1 VTNYAKLREAGSL
14 ESAPAKPRRYLTPFG
29 GQTTMRPAMPGQ
41 FSGGLKVEPAPAP
54 RRYLLPVLLVCFFL
68 SGAAGLIDQVLWSK
82 ALGLIFG
89 HTAYAVATVLA
100 VFMAGLAS
108 GSAWIG
114 RRSERWDRPI
124 ALYAWLE
131 LGVSATAAIS
141 LAGLA
146 GVRAAYVAA
155 YPYAGGNAT
164 ALLILRF
171 AGSALVLFL
180 PTFLMGGTLPVLV
193 RGLTRNL
200 GELRARLSRLY
211 WINTAGAVAGTFAA
225 GFLFLPLLGLQRTL
239 GIAVAL
245 NLAAG
250 ALALVLA
257 REEPASTSSEL
268 DELGLSEKM
277 EAPPSSATSKF
288 FLICFAI
295 VGVTAM
301 SYEIGWTRLLS
312 TQLGSSTYAFTL
324 MLGTFLAGIVLGS
337 ALFERWSRRRE
348 PGPATFAV
356 TQTLAALAALA
367 FLVYFT
373 RLIEVLPPILRATH
387 ESFRG
392 LVLAQ
397 FVTSALAM
405 LPAAVVFGFNFPAV
419 VVLIAGPRPS
429 TGTGAGAAVGRAYA
443 WNTLGAIAGAIAAGF
458 WLMPRLGS
466 FHLLAATAGVN
477 LALAAAISFASA
489 QRLPWKI
496 LAVAG
501 NSLLLIAAGFIGFSN
516 YFYDPAVASFNT
528 VMYWNLYDRPLTLRE
543 NAHALD
549 IVYFRDGLNANISVA
564 RTGDYIALRTNGK
577 VDASNHDASTQ
588 LLLGH
593 LAALAHPPRR
603 VLLVGFGS
611 GMTASALVGYPE
623 LERLDVVEIEPAVV
637 GAAPLLAP
645 LNRNVLLDPRVHV
658 TFDDARNFL
667 FTTRQKYDLII
678 SEPSNPWIAG
688 VATLF
693 TREFYAAVCGR
704 LAPEGVFVQWMQAYS
719 LYPADLR
726 MLFATFLS
734 EFHGA
739 TLWHGD
745 APDLILMA
753 PSPPSGEILQRTE
766 ALYGLPRLHND
777 FAQLG
782 MEEATGLFGFY
793 LLDDSGLRKFSSGSR
808 INTDD
813 QTLLEYHAPRS
824 LLVHGLE
831 DKNRDAILLEQKNA
845 LPEDFPA
852 DARDAA
858 LAASAATSVN
868 QEDAD
873 GAERFLRALDNR
885 PITARIATIRGRAAL
900 AHSNFQSALRA
911 FDAALAIDPNSLE
924 AAWGLAETDRRFGN
938 NEKARAALQR
948 ILERDPGNL
957 RALESLAKLDA
968 DFSRWAEAEDLQRRL
983 IAADPHAGAAA
994 CAQFAEILLRE
1005 GKLDEADRAMLDCL
1019 AQDPYNY
1026 QTQLNL
1032 GELLARQKNWTEARQ
1047 HLEFVMRYYPDED
1060 AGIYPLLFHA
1070 DQALGDPSA
1079 AVKAVR
1085 FGLRMFPG
1093 NSELQRLNLML
1104 GRTRFSP

>member
-1 VTNYAKLREAGSL
+1 
-14 ESAPAKPRRYLTPFG
+14 
-29 GQTTMRPAMPGQ
+29 MRPAMPKQ
-41 FSGGLKVEPAPAP
+41 FSSVLPVEPAPAS
-54 RRYLLPVLLVCFFL
+54 RRHLFPALLVCFFF
-68 SGAAGLIDQVLWSK
+68 SGAAGLIDQVVWSK

-114 RRSERWDRPI
+114 GRSESWVRPI
-124 ALYAWLE
+124 ALYGWLE
-131 LGVSATAAIS
+131 LGVAATAALS

-146 GVRAAYVAA
+146 GARAAYVAA
-155 YPYAGGNAT
+155 YPYASGNAG
-164 ALLILRF
+164 ALLVLRF
-171 AGSALVLFL
+171 VGSALVLFL

-193 RGLTRNL
+193 RGLTRNAAEL
-200 GELRARLSRLY
+200 GARLSRLY

-225 GFLFLPLLGLQRTL
+225 GFIFLPSLGLRRTL
-239 GIAVAL
+239 GAAVAL
-245 NLAAG
+245 NLVAG

-257 REEPASTSSEL
+257 REEPATTSSDRMSLPERVEL
-268 DELGLSEKM
+268 
-277 EAPPSSATSKF
+277 PPSSAPSRF

-295 VGVTAM
+295 VGATAM

-312 TQLGSSTYAFTL
+312 TQLGSSAYAFTL

-337 ALFERWSRRRE
+337 ALFERWSRRRGE
-348 PGPATFAV
+348 PGSMTFAV
-356 TQTLAALAALA
+356 TQTLTALAALA
-367 FLVYFT
+367 FLVFFT

-405 LPAAVVFGFNFPAV
+405 FPTAVVFGFNFPAV
-419 VVLIAGPRPS
+419 VVLIAGPRS
-429 TGTGAGAAVGRAYA
+429 ANGTGAGSAVGRAYA
-443 WNTLGAIAGAIAAGF
+443 WNTLGAIVGAIAAGF

-466 FHLLAATAGVN
+466 FHLLAATACVN
-477 LALAAAISFASA
+477 LTLASAISFAST
-489 QRLPWKI
+489 QRVSWKF
-496 LAVAG
+496 LAVTA
-501 NSLLLIAAGFIGFSN
+501 NLLLLIAAAFVGFSN

-528 VMYWNLYDRPLTLRE
+528 MMYWNLYDRPLTLRE

-577 VDASNHDASTQ
+577 VDASNHDATTQ

-623 LERLDVVEIEPAVV
+623 LQRLDVVEIEPAVM
-637 GAAPLLAP
+637 GAAPLFAQ

-667 FTTRQKYDLII
+667 FTTGEKYDLVI

-693 TREFYAAVCGR
+693 TREFYAAVRGR
-704 LAPEGVFVQWMQAYS
+704 LAPDGVFVQWMQAYS
-719 LYPADLR
+719 LYPEDLR

-753 PSPPSGEILQRTE
+753 PSPPSGEIVHRAQ
-766 ALYGLPRLHND
+766 ALHGLPRPRED

-782 MEEATGLFGFY
+782 MEEAAGLFGFY
-793 LLDDSGLRKFSSGSR
+793 LLDDDGLRRFSSGAQ

-813 QTLLEYHAPRS
+813 RTLLEYHAPQS

-831 DKNRDAILLEQKNA
+831 DKNRDAILLEQKNV

-852 DARDAA
+852 DARDEA

-885 PITARIATIRGRAAL
+885 PVTARIATIRGRAAL
-900 AHSNFQSALRA
+900 AHSNYQTAFRA
-911 FDAALAIDPNSLE
+911 FDAALAIDPNSLD

-938 NEKARAALQR
+938 NEKARDALQL
-948 ILERDPGNL
+948 ILARDPANL
-957 RALESLAKLDA
+957 RALESLAKLDI
-968 DFSRWAEAEDLQRRL
+968 DFSRWPEAEDLLRRI
-983 IAADPHAGAAA
+983 IAADPRSGAAA
-994 CAQFAEILLRE
+994 RAQLAEILLRQD
-1005 GKLDEADRAMLDCL
+1005 KLDEAYRAMLDCL
-1019 AQDPYNY
+1019 AQDPYDY

-1032 GELLARQKNWTEARQ
+1032 GELLVRQKKWQEARQ
-1047 HLEFVMRYYPDED
+1047 HLEFVMRFYPDED
-1060 AGIYPLLFHA
+1060 SGIYPFLFEA
-1070 DQALGDPSA
+1070 DQALGDKSA
-1079 AVKAVR
+1079 ARKAVR
-1085 FGLRMFPG
+1085 FGLRMFPTD
-1093 NSELQRLNLML
+1093 SELLRLNLLL
-1104 GRTRFSP
+1104 GRTGFSLSIFTF

>member
-1 VTNYAKLREAGSL
+1 MP
-14 ESAPAKPRRYLTPFG
+14 SAQLTQSNA
-29 GQTTMRPAMPGQ
+29 QTTMQPAMRDQ
-41 FSGGLKVEPAPAP
+41 ISGKRHVEPAPPP
-54 RRYLLPVLLVCFFL
+54 RRYMFSALLVCFFF
-68 SGAAGLIDQVLWSK
+68 SGAAGLIDQVVWSK

-114 RRSERWDRPI
+114 RRSEGSHRPI
-124 ALYAWLE
+124 AMYAWLE
-131 LGVSATAAIS
+131 LGVAASATIS

-155 YPYAGGNAT
+155 YPYAAGDAGV
-164 ALLILRF
+164 LLMLRF

-193 RGLTRNL
+193 RGLTQNAVEL
-200 GELRARLSRLY
+200 GARLSRLY

-225 GFLFLPLLGLQRTL
+225 GFFFLPSLGLRRTL

-250 ALALVLA
+250 ALALFLA
-257 REEPASTSSEL
+257 REEPAPAISDESSL
-268 DELGLSEKM
+268 PEKV
-277 EAPPSSATSKF
+277 EGRPSSAPSRF

-295 VGVTAM
+295 VGATAM

-324 MLGTFLAGIVLGS
+324 MLGTFLTGIVLGS
-337 ALFERWSRRRE
+337 ALYERWSRRRA
-348 PGPATFAV
+348 PDSMTFSV
-356 TQTLAALAALA
+356 TQTLMALAALA
-367 FLVYFT
+367 FLVFFT

-405 LPAAVVFGFNFPAV
+405 LPTAVIFGFNFPAV
-419 VVLIAGPRPS
+419 VVLIAGPPADN
-429 TGTGAGAAVGRAYA
+429 GTGASAAVGRAYA
-443 WNTLGAIAGAIAAGF
+443 WNTLGAIVGALAAGF

-477 LALAAAISFASA
+477 LALAAAISFTSVK
-489 QRLPWKI
+489 RLSWKI

-501 NSLLLIAAGFIGFSN
+501 NLLLLVAAAFVGFSN
-516 YFYDPAVASFNT
+516 YFYDPAIASFNT
-528 VMYWNLYDRPLTLRE
+528 LMYWNLYDRPLTLRE
-543 NAHALD
+543 NAHVLD

-564 RTGDYIALRTNGK
+564 RTDDYIGLRTNGK
-577 VDASNHDASTQ
+577 VDASNRDATTQ

-611 GMTASALVGYPE
+611 GMTASALAGYPE

-637 GAAPLLAP
+637 GAAPLLAK

-693 TREFYAAVCGR
+693 TREFYEAVHGR
-704 LAPEGVFVQWMQAYS
+704 LAPGGVFVQWMQAYS
-719 LYPADLR
+719 LFPDDLR
-726 MLFATFLS
+726 MLLATFLS
-734 EFHGA
+734 QFHGA

-753 PSPPSGEILQRTE
+753 PSPPSAEILQR
-766 ALYGLPRLHND
+766 AQNLFGQPRLHDD

-782 MEEATGLFGFY
+782 MEEAAGLFGFY
-793 LLDDSGLRKFSSGSR
+793 LLDDADLRKFSSGAPF
-808 INTDD
+808 NTDD

-831 DKNRDAILLEQKNA
+831 DKNREAILVEQKNA
-845 LPEDFPA
+845 LPEDFPS
-852 DARDAA
+852 DARDAT
-858 LAASAATSVN
+858 LAAAAMTSVN
-868 QEDAD
+868 HEDAD

-885 PITARIATIRGRAAL
+885 PVTARIATIRGRAAL
-900 AHSNFQSALRA
+900 AQPNFQSALRA

-924 AAWGLAETDRRFGN
+924 AAWGRAETDRHFGN
-938 NEKARAALQR
+938 NERARQAFQR
-948 ILERDPGNL
+948 ILSDDPGNL
-957 RALESLAKLDA
+957 ATLESLVKLDM
-968 DFSRWAEAEDLQRRL
+968 DFSRWAEAEALQRRL
-983 IAADPHAGAAA
+983 LAADPHSGAAPR
-994 CAQFAEILLRE
+994 AQLAEILMRE
-1005 GKLDEADRAMLDCL
+1005 DKQDE
-1019 AQDPYNY
+1019 
-1026 QTQLNL
+1026 
-1032 GELLARQKNWTEARQ
+1032 
-1047 HLEFVMRYYPDED
+1047 
-1060 AGIYPLLFHA
+1060 
-1070 DQALGDPSA
+1070 
-1079 AVKAVR
+1079 
-1085 FGLRMFPG
+1085 
-1093 NSELQRLNLML
+1093 
-1104 GRTRFSP
+1104 

>member
-1 VTNYAKLREAGSL
+1 
-14 ESAPAKPRRYLTPFG
+14 
-29 GQTTMRPAMPGQ
+29 MRPAMPGQ
-41 FSGGLKVEPAPAP
+41 SSGGLPVEPAPAP
-54 RRYLLPVLLVCFFL
+54 RRFLFPALLVCFFF
-68 SGAAGLIDQVLWSK
+68 SGAAGLIDQVVWSK

-89 HTAYAVATVLA
+89 HTAYAVATVIA

-114 RRSERWDRPI
+114 QQSERWDRPI
-124 ALYAWLE
+124 AVYGWLE
-131 LGVSATAAIS
+131 LGVAATAAIS

-155 YPYAGGNAT
+155 YPYAAGNGAI
-164 ALLILRF
+164 LLTLRF
-171 AGSALVLFL
+171 VGSALVLFL

-193 RGLTRNL
+193 RGLTRNTAEL
-200 GELRARLSRLY
+200 GARLSRLY

-225 GFLFLPLLGLQRTL
+225 GFLFLPSVGLRRTL
-239 GIAVAL
+239 GIAVTL

-257 REEPASTSSEL
+257 RKEPARASSDVL
-268 DELGLSEKM
+268 ILPGKA
-277 EAPPSSATSKF
+277 EAPPASEPSRF

-295 VGVTAM
+295 VGATAM

-324 MLGTFLAGIVLGS
+324 MLGTFLTGIVLGS
-337 ALFERWSRRRE
+337 ALYERWSRRYE
-348 PGPATFAV
+348 SGSMAFAV
-356 TQTLAALAALA
+356 TQTLTALAALA
-367 FLVYFT
+367 FLVFFT

-405 LPAAVVFGFNFPAV
+405 LPTAVVFGFNFPAV
-419 VVLIAGPRPS
+419 VVLIAGPRPAS
-429 TGTGAGAAVGRAYA
+429 GTGAGAVVGRAYA
-443 WNTLGAIAGAIAAGF
+443 WNTVGAIVGAIAAGF

-489 QRLPWKI
+489 NRLSWKI

-501 NSLLLIAAGFIGFSN
+501 NLLLLVAAAFVGFSD
-516 YFYDPAVASFNT
+516 YFYDPAVASYNT

-543 NAHALD
+543 NAHMLD

-577 VDASNHDASTQ
+577 VDASNQDATTQ

-611 GMTASALVGYPE
+611 GMTASALAGYPE

-645 LNRNVLLDPRVHV
+645 LNRNVLHDPRVHV
-658 TFDDARNFL
+658 TFDDARNYL
-667 FTTRQKYDLII
+667 FTSRQMYDLII

-693 TREFYAAVCGR
+693 TREFYAAVRGR
-704 LAPEGVFVQWMQAYS
+704 LAPGGVFVQWMQAYS
-719 LYPADLR
+719 LYPEDLR
-726 MLFATFLS
+726 MLFATFLT

-753 PSPPSGEILQRTE
+753 PSPPAVEILQRTQ
-766 ALYGLPRLHND
+766 ALYGLPRLRDD

-782 MEEATGLFGFY
+782 MEEAAGLFGFY
-793 LLDDSGLRKFSSGSR
+793 LLDDDGLRKFSSGAQF
-808 INTDD
+808 NTDD
-813 QTLLEYHAPRS
+813 RTLLEYHAPRS
-824 LLVHGLE
+824 LLAKGLE
-831 DKNRDAILLEQKNA
+831 DKNRDAILREQKSI
-845 LPEDFPA
+845 LPEDFPL
-852 DARDAA
+852 DARDEA
-858 LAASAATSVN
+858 LAASAATSIN
-868 QEDAD
+868 QDDAD
-873 GAERFLRALDNR
+873 GAERFLRALDHR
-885 PITARIATIRGRAAL
+885 PATAGIDTMRGRAAL
-900 AHSNFQSALRA
+900 AHSQYPSAFRA
-911 FDAALAIDPNSLE
+911 FDAALATDPSSLD

-938 NEKARAALQR
+938 NEKARQALQR

-957 RALESLAKLDA
+957 RALESLAKLDV

-983 IAADPHAGAAA
+983 IAANPRAGAAA
-994 CAQFAEILLRE
+994 RAELAEILLRE
-1005 GKLDEADRAMLDCL
+1005 DKVDESYSAMLDCL

-1032 GELLARQKNWTEARQ
+1032 GELLARQEKWAEARQ
-1047 HLEFVMRYYPDED
+1047 HLEFVMRYFPDED
-1060 AGIYPLLFHA
+1060 EKIYPLLFQA
-1070 DQALGDPSA
+1070 DKALGDPSA
-1079 AVKAVR
+1079 AAKAVR

-1093 NSELQRLNLML
+1093 NSELKRLNLLL
-1104 GRTRFSP
+1104 GRTGFNLSLFGH

>member
-1 VTNYAKLREAGSL
+1 MKAALSQFSFV
-14 ESAPAKPRRYLTPFG
+14 KPRRYLTPFG
-29 GQTTMRPAMPGQ
+29 GQTTIRPAMPGQ
-41 FSGGLKVEPAPAP
+41 SP
-54 RRYLLPVLLVCFFL
+54 RRYLFPVLLVCFFF
-68 SGAAGLIDQVLWSK
+68 SGAAGLIDQVVWSK

-114 RRSERWDRPI
+114 QRGDHSDRPI
-124 ALYAWLE
+124 ALYGWLE
-131 LGVSATAAIS
+131 LGVAATAAIS

-146 GVRAAYVAA
+146 GVRAVYVTA
-155 YPYAGGNAT
+155 YPYAGGNAS
-164 ALLILRF
+164 ALLTLRF
-171 AGSALVLFL
+171 VGAALVLFL

-193 RGLTRNL
+193 RGLTRNAAEL
-200 GELRARLSRLY
+200 GARLSRLY

-225 GFLFLPLLGLQRTL
+225 GFLFLPSLGLRRTL

-245 NLAAG
+245 NLVAG
-250 ALALVLA
+250 AMALVLA
-257 REEPASTSSEL
+257 REEHATSSSA
-268 DELGLSEKM
+268 DLSLPEKVGRVTD
-277 EAPPSSATSKF
+277 APPSSVPSRF
-288 FLICFAI
+288 FLICFGI
-295 VGVTAM
+295 VGATAM

-324 MLGTFLAGIVLGS
+324 MLGTFLTGIVLGS
-337 ALFERWSRRRE
+337 ALFERWSRRHE
-348 PGPATFAV
+348 PSSMTFAV
-356 TQTLAALAALA
+356 TQTLTALAALA
-367 FLVYFT
+367 FLVFFT

-405 LPAAVVFGFNFPAV
+405 FPTAVVFGFNFPAV
-419 VVLIAGPRPS
+419 VVLIAGRRS
-429 TGTGAGAAVGRAYA
+429 ASGTGAGAMVGRAYA
-443 WNTLGAIAGAIAAGF
+443 WNTLGAIVGAIAAGF

-466 FHLLAATAGVN
+466 FHLLAATAGMN
-477 LALAAAISFASA
+477 LALAAAISIASG
-489 QRLPWKI
+489 QRRSWKI

-501 NSLLLIAAGFIGFSN
+501 NLLLLVAAVFVGFSN
-516 YFYDPAVASFNT
+516 YFYDPAVASYNT

-543 NAHALD
+543 NAHMLD
-549 IVYFRDGLNANISVA
+549 IIYFRDGLNANISVA
-564 RTGDYIALRTNGK
+564 KTDDYIAIRTNGK
-577 VDASNHDASTQ
+577 VDASNHDATTQ

-623 LERLDVVEIEPAVV
+623 LQRLDVVEIEPAVV
-637 GAAPLLAP
+637 SAAPLLAP
-645 LNRNVLLDPRVHV
+645 LNRDVLLDPRVHV

-693 TREFYAAVCGR
+693 TREFYAAVQGR
-704 LAPEGVFVQWMQAYS
+704 LAPDGVFVQWMHAYS
-719 LYPADLR
+719 LYPDDLR
-726 MLFATFLS
+726 MLLATFLS
-734 EFHGA
+734 EFNGA

-753 PSPPSGEILQRTE
+753 PGPPSSEILKRAQT
-766 ALYGLPRLHND
+766 LYGLPHPHED
-777 FAQLG
+777 FAKLG
-782 MEEATGLFGFY
+782 MEEPAGLFGFY
-793 LLDDSGLRKFSSGSR
+793 LLDDAGLRKFSSGAQ

-824 LLVHGLE
+824 LLVNGLE
-831 DKNRDAILLEQKNA
+831 DKNRDAILREQKNP
-845 LPEDFPA
+845 LPDDFPRE
-852 DARDAA
+852 ARDAA

-885 PITARIATIRGRAAL
+885 PVTPGIATIRGRAAL
-900 AHSNFQSALRA
+900 AHSNYQSALRA

-924 AAWGLAETDRRFGN
+924 AAWGLAETNRRFGN
-938 NEKARAALQR
+938 NEKARDAFQR
-948 ILERDPGNL
+948 ILERDPENL
-957 RALESLAKLDA
+957 RALESLVKLDV
-968 DFSRWAEAEDLQRRL
+968 DFSRWAVAEDLQRRL

-994 CAQFAEILLRE
+994 RAQLAEILLRE
-1005 GKLDEADRAMLDCL
+1005 DKLDEAYRAMLDCL
-1019 AQDPYNY
+1019 ALDPYNY

-1032 GELLARQKNWTEARQ
+1032 GELLARQNKWTEARR
-1047 HLEFVMRYYPDED
+1047 HLEFVMRYFPDED
-1060 AGIYPLLFHA
+1060 EKIYPLLFQA
-1070 DQALGDPSA
+1070 DKALGDPSA
-1079 AVKAVR
+1079 AAKAVR
-1085 FGLRMFPG
+1085 FGLRMFPD
-1093 NSELQRLNLML
+1093 NSELHRLNLL
-1104 GRTRFSP
+1104 L

>member
-1 VTNYAKLREAGSL
+1 
-14 ESAPAKPRRYLTPFG
+14 
-29 GQTTMRPAMPGQ
+29 MPGQ
-41 FSGGLKVEPAPAP
+41 FSGGIHDSHEAFSVRVGPALAP
-54 RRYLLPVLLVCFFL
+54 RRNLFPALLVCFFF
-68 SGAAGLIDQVLWSK
+68 SGAAGLIDQVVWSK

-114 RRSERWDRPI
+114 RRGDHCNRPV
-124 ALYAWLE
+124 ALYGWLE
-131 LGVSATAAIS
+131 LGVAATAAIS

-155 YPYAGGNAT
+155 YPYASGSAS
-164 ALLILRF
+164 ALLALRF

-193 RGLTRNL
+193 RGLTRNAADL
-200 GELRARLSRLY
+200 GARLSRLY

-225 GFLFLPLLGLQRTL
+225 GFLFLPSLGLRRTL
-239 GIAVAL
+239 GISVSL

-250 ALALVLA
+250 ALALILA
-257 REEPASTSSEL
+257 REEPARI
-268 DELGLSEKM
+268 LSVEINSPEIG
-277 EAPPSSATSKF
+277 EAPPSSAPSRF
-288 FLICFAI
+288 FLICFGI
-295 VGVTAM
+295 VGATAM

-324 MLGTFLAGIVLGS
+324 MLGTFLMGIVLGS
-337 ALFERWSRRRE
+337 ALYEQWSRRRE
-348 PGPATFAV
+348 PRSLTFAV
-356 TQTLAALAALA
+356 TQTLTALAALA
-367 FLVYFT
+367 FLVVFT

-405 LPAAVVFGFNFPAV
+405 LPTAVVFGFNFPAV
-419 VVLIAGPRPS
+419 VLLIAGPRS
-429 TGTGAGAAVGRAYA
+429 ASATGAGSAVGRAYA
-443 WNTLGAIAGAIAAGF
+443 WNTLGAIMGAIASGF

-477 LALAAAISFASA
+477 LALAAAISFKSA
-489 QRLPWKI
+489 QRRSWKI

-501 NSLLLIAAGFIGFSN
+501 NILLLLAAAFIGFSN

-528 VMYWNLYDRPLTLRE
+528 MMYWNLYDRPLTLRE

-577 VDASNHDASTQ
+577 VDASNHDATTQ

-593 LAALAHPPRR
+593 LGALAHSPRR

-637 GAAPLLAP
+637 GAAPLLAQ

-667 FTTRQKYDLII
+667 FTTREKYDLII

-693 TREFYAAVCGR
+693 TREFYAAVQGR
-704 LAPEGVFVQWMQAYS
+704 LAAGGVFVQWMQAYS
-719 LYPADLR
+719 LYPEDLR

-753 PSPPSGEILQRTE
+753 PSPPPGEILQRAQ
-766 ALYGLPRLHND
+766 ALYGLPRLHED

-782 MEEATGLFGFY
+782 MEDAAGLFGFY
-793 LLDDSGLRKFSSGSR
+793 LLDDDGLRKFSSGAQ
-808 INTDD
+808 INSDD
-813 QTLLEYHAPRS
+813 RTLLEYHAPRS
-824 LLVHGLE
+824 LLVRGLE
-831 DKNRDAILLEQKNA
+831 DKNRDAILLEQKNVF
-845 LPEDFPA
+845 PDDFPA

-858 LAASAATSVN
+858 LTDSAATSVN
-868 QEDAD
+868 QEDGE
-873 GAERFLRALDNR
+873 GASRFLRALDNR
-885 PITARIATIRGRAAL
+885 PVTAQIATIRGRAAL
-900 AHSNFQSALRA
+900 AQSNFQSAFRA
-911 FDAALAIDPNSLE
+911 FDAALAIDPDSLE

-938 NEKARAALQR
+938 NEKAREALQR

-957 RALESLAKLDA
+957 RALESLAKLDG
-968 DFSRWAEAEDLQRRL
+968 DFSRWPEAENLQCRL
-983 IAADPHAGAAA
+983 IAADPHSDASAR
-994 CAQFAEILLRE
+994 AQFAEILLRE
-1005 GKLDEADRAMLDCL
+1005 EKLDAAYHAMLDCL
-1019 AQDPYNY
+1019 AEDPYNY
-1026 QTQLNL
+1026 QTQLDL
-1032 GELLARQKNWTEARQ
+1032 GELLARQKKWKEARQ

-1060 AGIYPLLFHA
+1060 SGIYPLLFQA

-1079 AVKAVR
+1079 ARKAVR

-1093 NSELQRLNLML
+1093 NSELQRLNLLL
-1104 GRTRFSP
+1104 GGTGFSP

>member
-1 VTNYAKLREAGSL
+1 MPDQIPGELQV
-14 ESAPAKPRRYLTPFG
+14 ESAT
-29 GQTTMRPAMPGQ
+29 
-41 FSGGLKVEPAPAP
+41 AP
-54 RRYLLPVLLVCFFL
+54 RPYLFPALLLCFFL
-68 SGAAGLIDQVLWSK
+68 SGAAGLMDQVVWSK

-114 RRSERWDRPI
+114 KRGERLNRPI
-124 ALYAWLE
+124 ALYSWLE
-131 LGVSATAAIS
+131 FGVAASAAIS

-155 YPYAGGNAT
+155 YPHASGNASS
-164 ALLILRF
+164 LLMVRF
-171 AGSALVLFL
+171 VGSALVLFL

-193 RGLTRNL
+193 RGLTRNAAEL
-200 GELRARLSRLY
+200 GARLSRLY

-225 GFLFLPLLGLQRTL
+225 GFLLLPALGLRRTL

-257 REEPASTSSEL
+257 REEPAPASSG
-268 DELGLSEKM
+268 DSGLPKNVQAPLSS
-277 EAPPSSATSKF
+277 PPSTF
-288 FLICFAI
+288 FLICFAV
-295 VGVTAM
+295 VGATAM

-324 MLGTFLAGIVLGS
+324 MLGTFLTGIVLGS
-337 ALFERWSRRRE
+337 VLFERWSRRRA
-348 PGPATFAV
+348 PGSMTFAV
-356 TQTLAALAALA
+356 TQTLTALAALA
-367 FLVYFT
+367 FLVFFT

-397 FVTSALAM
+397 FATSALAM
-405 LPAAVVFGFNFPAV
+405 LPTALVFGFNFPAV
-419 VVLIAGPRPS
+419 VVLIAGPRAAN
-429 TGTGAGAAVGRAYA
+429 GTGAGAAVGRAYA
-443 WNTLGAIAGAIAAGF
+443 WNTLGAIAGAISAGF

-477 LALAAAISFASA
+477 LILATAISFACIKQLS
-489 QRLPWKI
+489 WKSF
-496 LAVAG
+496 AVAG
-501 NSLLLIAAGFIGFSN
+501 NLLLLIAAAFIGFSN
-516 YFYDPAVASFNT
+516 YFDDPAVASFNT

-543 NAHALD
+543 NARVLD

-564 RTGDYIALRTNGK
+564 KTDDYIGLRTNGK
-577 VDASNHDASTQ
+577 VDASNRDATTQ

-593 LAALAHPPRR
+593 LAALSHAPRR

-611 GMTASALVGYPE
+611 GMTASALAAYPE

-637 GAAPLLAP
+637 GAAPLLEK

-667 FTTRQKYDLII
+667 FTTRQKFDLII

-693 TREFYAAVCGR
+693 TREFYAAASAR
-704 LAPEGVFVQWMQAYS
+704 LAPDGVFVQWMQAYS
-719 LYPADLR
+719 LYPEDLR
-726 MLFATFLS
+726 MIFATFLS

-753 PSPPSGEILQRTE
+753 PSPASAEILGRAHAMFGQ
-766 ALYGLPRLHND
+766 PRLRED
-777 FAQLG
+777 FSKLG
-782 MEEATGLFGFY
+782 MEEAAGLFGFY
-793 LLDDSGLRKFSSGSR
+793 LLDDAGLRKFSSGAE

-831 DKNRDAILLEQKNA
+831 DKNRDAILREQESP
-845 LPEDFPA
+845 LPEDFSQ
-852 DARDAA
+852 DARYAA
-858 LAASAATSVN
+858 LAAASATSVN

-885 PITARIATIRGRAAL
+885 PVTARIATIRGRAAL
-900 AHSNFQSALRA
+900 AQPNFQSALRA
-911 FDAALAIDPNSLE
+911 FDAALAIEPNSLE
-924 AAWGLAETDRRFGN
+924 AAWGRAETDRHFGN
-938 NEKARAALQR
+938 NEKARQAFQR
-948 ILERDPGNL
+948 ILARDPENL
-957 RALESLAKLDA
+957 AALESLVKLDV
-968 DFSRWAEAEDLQRRL
+968 DFSRWPEAEEIQRRVL
-983 IAADPHAGAAA
+983 AADPHASAAA
-994 CAQFAEILLRE
+994 RAQLGEILMRE
-1005 GKLDEADRAMLDCL
+1005 DKLDEAYQAMLDCL

-1032 GELLARQKNWTEARQ
+1032 GELLARQKKWAEARP
-1047 HLEFVMRYYPDED
+1047 HLEFVMRYFPDED
-1060 AGIYPLLFHA
+1060 SGIYPLLFQA

-1079 AVKAVR
+1079 AAKAVR
-1085 FGLRMFPG
+1085 FGLRLFPE
-1093 NSELQRLNLML
+1093 NSELRRLNLL
-1104 GRTRFSP
+1104 L

>member
-1 VTNYAKLREAGSL
+1 MRPSMLRNSI
-14 ESAPAKPRRYLTPFG
+14 RRYLF
-29 GQTTMRPAMPGQ
+29 PA
-41 FSGGLKVEPAPAP
+41 
-54 RRYLLPVLLVCFFL
+54 LLICFFF
-68 SGAAGLIDQVLWSK
+68 SGAAGLIDQVVWSK

-114 RRSERWDRPI
+114 RRGDHWHRPI
-124 ALYAWLE
+124 ALYGWLE
-131 LGVSATAAIS
+131 LGVAATAAIS

-146 GVRAAYVAA
+146 GVRATYVAA
-155 YPYAGGNAT
+155 YPYAAGNGAI
-164 ALLILRF
+164 LLALRF
-171 AGSALVLFL
+171 VGSALVLFL

-193 RGLTRNL
+193 RGLTRNAAEL
-200 GELRARLSRLY
+200 GARLSRLY

-225 GFLFLPLLGLQRTL
+225 GFLFLPSFGLRRTL

-245 NLAAG
+245 NLAAA
-250 ALALVLA
+250 ALALFLA
-257 REEPASTSSEL
+257 REELDPIPSHHMSTAEK
-268 DELGLSEKM
+268 LG
-277 EAPPSSATSKF
+277 APPSSSPSKF

-295 VGVTAM
+295 VGATAM

-324 MLGTFLAGIVLGS
+324 MLGTFLTGIVLGS
-337 ALFERWSRRRE
+337 ALFERRTRRRV
-348 PGPATFAV
+348 PGSMTFAV
-356 TQTLAALAALA
+356 TQTLTSLAALA
-367 FLVYFT
+367 FLVFFT

-387 ESFRG
+387 ESFGG

-405 LPAAVVFGFNFPAV
+405 LPTAVVFGFNFPAV
-419 VVLIAGPRPS
+419 VVLIAGPRPAN
-429 TGTGAGAAVGRAYA
+429 GTGAGAAVGRAYA
-443 WNTLGAIAGAIAAGF
+443 WNTLGAIVGAIAAGF
-458 WLMPRLGS
+458 WLLPLLGS

-489 QRLPWKI
+489 VRLPRKI

-501 NSLLLIAAGFIGFSN
+501 NLLLLVVAAYVGFSN

-528 VMYWNLYDRPLTLRE
+528 IMYWNLYDRPLTLRE

-577 VDASNHDASTQ
+577 VDASNHDATTQ

-593 LAALAHPPRR
+593 LAALSHPPRR

-611 GMTASALVGYPE
+611 GMTASALAGYLE
-623 LERLDVVEIEPAVV
+623 LERLDVVEIEPAVL
-637 GAAPLLAP
+637 GAAPLLAS

-688 VATLF
+688 VAALF
-693 TREFYAAVCGR
+693 TREFYAAVQSR

-719 LYPADLR
+719 LYPEDLR

-753 PSPPSGEILQRTE
+753 PSPPSTEILQR
-766 ALYGLPRLHND
+766 AQDLYGQPRLHDD
-777 FAQLG
+777 FVQLG
-782 MEEATGLFGFY
+782 MEEAAGLFGFY
-793 LLDDSGLRKFSSGSR
+793 LLDDAGLRKFSSGAQF
-808 INTDD
+808 NTDD
-813 QTLLEYHAPRS
+813 RTLLEYHAPRS

-831 DKNRDAILLEQKNA
+831 DKNRDAILVEQKNP
-845 LPEDFPA
+845 LPQDFPT
-852 DARDAA
+852 DARDQP

-868 QEDAD
+868 QEDAA
-873 GAERFLRALDNR
+873 GAERFLRALDDR
-885 PITARIATIRGRAAL
+885 PASAHIGSIRGRAAL
-900 AHSNFQSALRA
+900 AHSNYQTAFRA
-911 FDAALAIDPNSLE
+911 FDAALALDPNSLQ

-938 NEKARAALQR
+938 NERARAALQR
-948 ILERDPGNL
+948 ILRRDPGNL
-957 RALESLAKLDA
+957 QALESLAKLEV
-968 DFSRWAEAEDLQRRL
+968 DFSRWPEAEDLQRRL
-983 IAADPHAGAAA
+983 IAADPQTGVATR
-994 CAQFAEILLRE
+994 AQLAEILLRE
-1005 GKLDEADRAMLDCL
+1005 DKLDEAYRAMLDCL
-1019 AQDPYNY
+1019 AQDPYDY

-1032 GELLARQKNWTEARQ
+1032 GELLARQKNWAEARR

-1060 AGIYPLLFHA
+1060 SGIYPLLFQA
-1070 DQALGDPSA
+1070 DQAVGDPSA
-1079 AVKAVR
+1079 AAKAVR
-1085 FGLRMFPG
+1085 FGLRMFPD
-1093 NSELQRLNLML
+1093 NSELKRLNLL
-1104 GRTRFSP
+1104 VGNAGFSH